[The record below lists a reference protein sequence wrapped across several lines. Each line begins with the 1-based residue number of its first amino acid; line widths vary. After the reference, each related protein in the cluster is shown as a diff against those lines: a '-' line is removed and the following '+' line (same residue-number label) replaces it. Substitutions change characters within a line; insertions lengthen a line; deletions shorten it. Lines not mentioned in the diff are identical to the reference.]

1 MGGWGSG
8 RQGGRVTIGG
18 CDSYRLALKDLGDLL
33 RSPANKVVWLS
44 YGQNGEHRMTV
55 VVEARPEPWL
65 RAPAA
70 PVTRVGPRGAHGLYG
85 GPDVDR
91 GRVRRPALVVLLPGL
106 KTALCGPLSAA
117 RVPASS
123 AAPRAMAWPT
133 A

>member
-18 CDSYRLALKDLGDLL
+18 CGSYRLALKDLGDLL
-33 RSPANKVVWLS
+33 RSPANKAVWLS

-55 VVEARPEPWL
+55 VVEAWPEHGYVRLQHPS
-65 RAPAA
+65 RASDHAEHMDYTVGLTSTAAGAGGFPA
-70 PVTRVGPRGAHGLYG
+70 RSQDGA
-85 GPDVDR
+85 
-91 GRVRRPALVVLLPGL
+91 VRSSTCRAV
-106 KTALCGPLSAA
+106 
-117 RVPASS
+117 RASS